1 MSMTDARFAI
11 SLSLLG
17 CLFALPAAAD
27 TPFFFSTGI
36 PDGNM
41 ATATRPGVGAFEI
54 ELADDFVLT
63 KSTSITSAT
72 FTGLLPLGAS
82 AADVKD
88 VVVEIYQVFPKDS
101 DVGRTSGPPT
111 FSTPQ
116 VPTRVNSPS
125 DNAFDTR
132 DSTSGLTFSTRVVS
146 DSFTAANSVTPGGIH
161 PKPGQTTGGNGPATG
176 EEVQFNVALTT
187 PFLLPADHYF
197 FVPQVQLDDGDFLW
211 LSAPK
216 PIVSPPGTPFPAGF
230 TDLQELDPRCDAR
243 PRLAARRHGH
253 CRSSSDRGSSTDVQR
268 GLLGE
273 RCRGSRTLDLGHDA
287 ARIRGPR
294 FRWLAPRETSPPR
307 DRLNRPGG
315 GRSGL
320 LKRRVRAIPPPAP
333 PPPAPGAGRP
343 PGRGAWRARHAH
355 ASSRRAPPRG

>member
-11 SLSLLG
+11 PLSLLG

-41 ATATRPGVGAFEI
+41 ATATRPGVSAFEI

-132 DSTSGLTFSTRVVS
+132 DSTTGLTFSTRVVS

-216 PIVSPPGTPFPAGF
+216 PIIPPGTPFPLGA
-230 TDLQELDPRCDAR
+230 TDLQSWTRDAALDPDWLRVGTDIVGAGAFNAAFSLTGAAVPEPSTWAMMALGFAGLGYAGWRRAKMAR
-243 PRLAARRHGH
+243 P
-253 CRSSSDRGSSTDVQR
+253 
-268 GLLGE
+268 
-273 RCRGSRTLDLGHDA
+273 
-287 ARIRGPR
+287 
-294 FRWLAPRETSPPR
+294 
-307 DRLNRPGG
+307 
-315 GRSGL
+315 
-320 LKRRVRAIPPPAP
+320 
-333 PPPAPGAGRP
+333 
-343 PGRGAWRARHAH
+343 
-355 ASSRRAPPRG
+355 ASA